1 MAKYLAIAAAFL
13 MFIPAGALAK
23 DKAKTEHK
31 VKLYQ
36 PVEVGSAQLQP
47 GTYKVE
53 WAAEGTSTPIT
64 FMQDGRTVLTTRGHI
79 VEQNKPANADEVVMR
94 KTNTNQERLEEL
106 IFSHQK
112 EALSFT
118 PASGM

>member
-1 MAKYLAIAAAFL
+1 
-13 MFIPAGALAK
+13 
-23 DKAKTEHK
+23 

-36 PVEVGSAQLQP
+36 AVEVGSAQLQP

-53 WAAEGTSTPIT
+53 WAANGTSIPVT
-64 FMQDGRTVLTTRGHI
+64 FMQNGKTVLSARGHI
-79 VEQNKPANADEVVMR
+79 VEQSKRADADEVVMR
-94 KTNTNQERLEEL
+94 KTNRNQERLEEL

-112 EALSFT
+112 EAVSFT